1 MAKKVLSEYYTFNP
15 STKTITIPNK
25 IIPRE
30 NLLLV
35 VNSTS
40 NTVLFNFSDP
50 DIGITSYTYPYN
62 TTGTQFTLSYNT
74 TAMSTSDPLMIMTD
88 EPNTE
93 IDFSETAQDATNK
106 LRIAQ
111 PQSLIDTDFEYGLQ
125 GIKWESYATVNNYP
139 AFYYRAGGNSLNVAS
154 VASSS
159 QTNRSAIFVTTVG
172 SHGLVTGDLVTV
184 GGCTNPNADG
194 TFQINLVPNATS
206 FAYSSKATIATGVIN
221 TPYTSVAP
229 TQRLDSNNQSSNLTL
244 ATSNAIVSDNAATS
258 TLTFAFANNHGLLAG
273 SPIQLIGFP
282 TPTAALVINGNWK
295 IYDVPSMNTFRIQTS
310 GLATGVTAFVGLT
323 STATSVGAVYV
334 NPEVYFQHRAQ
345 DGGVLV
351 STGTIQEGITAIRQ
365 TRRYFRYQSGKGI
378 QMSSGSK
385 FTPTLDINS
394 ISSVAAG
401 TAVTVTI
408 QQPLTFTTGVS
419 VVIDGVQTNGG
430 AANYYN
436 GTFTVQS
443 IDYANKSF
451 TYFTTSNNVD
461 LSPGG
466 IPFATIKNFKGAAIR
481 VGMFDAQNGF
491 YMEYDGQYTYAVK
504 RDSVKELYGLV
515 NVTNGSS
522 IVTGVN
528 TKFSKQVNGGDFVV
542 IRGQS
547 YQVAS
552 VDTDTT
558 LTIAPRYRG
567 ATTNNARINLTVN
580 TKVVQSDW
588 SLDRCD
594 GFGKSGFVLDMAKM
608 QMVYMDYTWYGA
620 GTIRYGFRATNGEVI
635 YCHKTPN
642 NNRNYAAYLRSGNLP
657 ARYEVFNV
665 GPYARMI
672 SGNVAA
678 RGTSLAAGDSQM
690 VVNDAQYWPD
700 SGQITVTQSSS
711 GGFTGNQEVMSY
723 SSKYANTAY
732 SGWVLDGLSRRQL
745 GGTTSNVVFT
755 ASEFDGGA
763 AGVSA
768 VTTVTFTGTNL
779 APVVSHWGTSVI
791 MDGGYNED
799 RSIVFSFAKQAN
811 LNISGN
817 TAIAAIS
824 IRLAP
829 SVDNSIVGAFG
840 AREVV
845 NRMQLKLLN
854 IDTNSNGPL
863 QISGI
868 LNPSSYTST
877 IVSSLVAGNWGIP
890 VLPADFATTS
900 VVSLIGAASLA
911 QIIDHVSSSTGVTV
925 ALGGEQIFSFLA
937 DTGVNAYN
945 LGDVRDLGNC
955 ILGGDGSNRTPGYPN
970 GPDVLVL
977 TVRNVSSGTVSLRS
991 MRISWT
997 EAQA

>member
-50 DIGITSYTYPYN
+50 DLGITSYTYPYE
-62 TTGTQFTLSYNT
+62 TTGTQFVLSYNT
-74 TAMSTSDPLMIMTD
+74 TAMSSSHPLMIMTD

-106 LRIAQ
+106 LRIAA

-125 GIKWESYATVNNYP
+125 GIKWESFATVSNYP
-139 AFYYRAGGNSLNVAS
+139 AFYFRAGGNSLNVSS

-159 QTNRSAIFVTTVG
+159 QVSRSAIFVTTVG
-172 SHGLVTGDLVTV
+172 SHGLVTGDLITV
-184 GGCTNPNADG
+184 GGASDPNADG

-206 FAYSSKATIATGVIN
+206 FAYSSKATIATGVIGN
-221 TPYTSVAP
+221 PYTSVASA
-229 TQRLDSNNQSSNLTL
+229 QRLDSNNQSSNLTL
-244 ATSNAIVSDNAATS
+244 ATSNAIISDNAATS
-258 TLTFAFANNHGLLAG
+258 TLTLAFASNHGLLAG
-273 SPIQLIGFP
+273 APIQLLGFP
-282 TPTAALVINGNWK
+282 TPTPALVINGNWK
-295 IYDVPSMNTFRIQTS
+295 VFDVPSMNTFRIQTS
-310 GLATGVTAFVGLT
+310 GLATGVTAFAGLT

-351 STGTIQEGITAIRQ
+351 STGTVQEGISAIRQ

-394 ISSVAAG
+394 VSSVG

-408 QQPLTFTTGVS
+408 QQPITFSTGVT
-419 VVIDGVQTNGG
+419 VTMDGVETNSGV
-430 AANYYN
+430 ANYYN
-436 GTFTVQS
+436 GNFTVQTVNFAAKTFS
-443 IDYANKSF
+443 
-451 TYFTTSNNVD
+451 YFTTSTNVD
-461 LSPGG
+461 TSPGG
-466 IPFATIKNFKGAAIR
+466 IPFATIKNFKGAAVR

-491 YMEYDGQYTYAVK
+491 YIEYDGQYTYAVR
-504 RDSVKELYGLV
+504 RDSIKELYGLV

-522 IVTGVN
+522 IVTGIG
-528 TKFSKQVNGGDFVV
+528 TKFSKQINGGDFVV

-558 LTIAPRYRG
+558 LTITPRYRG
-567 ATTNNARINLTVN
+567 ATTLNARINLTVN
-580 TKVVQSDW
+580 TRVEQSSW

-594 GFGKSGFVLDMAKM
+594 GLGKSGFVLDMSKM

-620 GTIRYGFRATNGEVI
+620 GTIRYGFRGANGEII

-642 NNRNYAAYLRSGNLP
+642 NNRNYASYMRTGNLP
-657 ARYEVFNV
+657 ARYEVINV
-665 GPYARMI
+665 GPYARFI
-672 SGNVAA
+672 SSNIAA
-678 RGTSLAAGDSQM
+678 RGTNLSSGDSQM
-690 VVNDAQYWPD
+690 VVNDAQYWP
-700 SGQITVTQSSS
+700 SAGQITVTQSTS
-711 GGFTGNQEVMSY
+711 GGLTGTQEVMTY
-723 SSKYANTAY
+723 SDKFANTAY
-732 SGWVLDGLSRRQL
+732 SGWVLDGLSRRAL
-745 GGTTSNVVFT
+745 GGTTSNVTFT
-755 ASEFDGGA
+755 AAEFDGGS

-791 MDGGYNED
+791 MDGGYDDD
-799 RSIVFSFAKQAN
+799 RSIVFSFAKQATF
-811 LNISGN
+811 NISAN
-817 TAIAAIS
+817 STVAAVS

-829 SVDNSIVGAFG
+829 SVDNSITGAFG

-845 NRMQLKLLN
+845 NRMQLKLLA
-854 IDTNSNGPL
+854 IGTNSTGPL
-863 QISGI
+863 QITGI
-868 LNPSSYTST
+868 LNPSAYSST
-877 IVSSLVAGNWGIP
+877 VLSSLVPGNFGIP
-890 VLPADFATTS
+890 VLPTDWATTS

-911 QIIDHVSSSTGVTV
+911 QIIDHASSSTGVTIT
-925 ALGGEQIFSFLA
+925 LGGEQIFSFLA
-937 DTGVNAYN
+937 DTGVNTYQLN
-945 LGDVRDLGNC
+945 DVRDLGNSV
-955 ILGGDGSNRTPGYPN
+955 IGGDGSNRTPGFPN

-977 TVRNVSSGTVSLRS
+977 SVRNLSSGTVSLRS

>member
-1 MAKKVLSEYYTFNP
+1 MAKKVLSEYYTFSP

-50 DIGITSYTYPYN
+50 DIGISSYTYPYQ
-62 TTGTQFTLSYNT
+62 TTGTQFTLNYNT
-74 TAMSTSDPLMIMTD
+74 TAMATSDPLLIMTD

-93 IDFSETAQDATNK
+93 IDFSEAAQDATNK
-106 LRIAQ
+106 LRVAA

-139 AFYYRAGGNSLNVAS
+139 SFYYRAGGNSLNIAS

-159 QTNRSAIFVTTVG
+159 QTTRSAIFVTTVG
-172 SHGLVTGDLVTV
+172 SHGLVTGDLITV
-184 GGCTNPNADG
+184 GGCTDPNADG
-194 TFQINLVPNATS
+194 TFQINLVPSVNS
-206 FAYSSKATIATGVIN
+206 FAYSSKATIATGTIS

-229 TQRLDSNNQSSNLTL
+229 TQRIDSNNQSSNLTL

-310 GLATGVTAFVGLT
+310 GLATGVTAFAGLT

-351 STGTIQEGITAIRQ
+351 STGTAQEGIAAVRQ

-385 FTPTLDINS
+385 FTPSLDVNS
-394 ISSVAAG
+394 VSSIG

-408 QQPLTFTTGVS
+408 QQPLTFNTGISIVM
-419 VVIDGVQTNGG
+419 DGVVTNAGTT
-430 AANYYN
+430 NYYN
-436 GTFTVQS
+436 GTFVVQS
-443 IDYANKSF
+443 INYQAKSF
-451 TYFTTSNNVD
+451 TYYTTSTNVD
-461 LSPGG
+461 VQPGG
-466 IPFATIKNFKGAAIR
+466 LPIATVKNFSGAVIR

-491 YMEYDGQYTYAVK
+491 YMEYDGLYVYAVR
-504 RDSVKELYGLV
+504 RDSVKELFGLV

-522 IVTGVN
+522 IVTGVG
-528 TKFSKQVNGGDFVV
+528 TKFSKQLNGGDFVV

-547 YQVAS
+547 YQVVS
-552 VDTDTT
+552 VDTDVNITVT
-558 LTIAPRYRG
+558 PRYRG
-567 ATTNNARINLTVN
+567 ASTNSARINLTVN
-580 TKVVQSDW
+580 TKVEQSQW
-588 SLDRCD
+588 SLDRAD

-608 QMVYMDYTWYGA
+608 QMVYLDYTWYGA

-642 NNRNYAAYLRSGNLP
+642 NNRNYAAYMRSGNLP
-657 ARYEVFNV
+657 ARYEVSNV
-665 GPYARMI
+665 GPYARVL

-678 RGTSLAAGDSQM
+678 RGVSLASGDSQM
-690 VVNDAQYWPD
+690 VVTDAQFWPA
-700 SGQITVTQSSS
+700 SGQITVTQSTS
-711 GGFTGNQEVMSY
+711 GGLTGNQEVMTY

-745 GGTTSNVVFT
+745 GGTTSNVTFSV
-755 ASEFDGGA
+755 AEYDGGA

-768 VTTVTFTGTNL
+768 VTTVSYTGTSI
-779 APVVSHWGTSVI
+779 APVLSHWGTSVI
-791 MDGGYNED
+791 MDGGYNDD
-799 RSIVFSFAKQAN
+799 RSIVFSFAKQAT
-811 LNISGN
+811 LNISSLS
-817 TAIAAIS
+817 TVCAIS

-829 SVDNSIVGAFG
+829 SVDNSITGAFG
-840 AREVV
+840 SREVV

-854 IDTNSNGPL
+854 IDTSTTGPL

-877 IVSSLVAGNWGIP
+877 VGSLTAGNWGIP
-890 VLPADFATTS
+890 SLPGDFATTS
-900 VVSLIGAASLA
+900 VVSLIGSASLA
-911 QIIDHVSSSTGVTV
+911 QILDHVSSSTGVTV
-925 ALGGEQIFSFLA
+925 ATGGEQIFSFLS

-955 ILGGDGSNRTPGYPN
+955 IVGGDGSNRTPGFPN

-977 TVRNVSSGTVSLRS
+977 TVRNLSSGTVSLRS

>member
-50 DIGITSYTYPYN
+50 DLGITSYTYPYE
-62 TTGTQFTLSYNT
+62 TTGTQFVLSYNT
-74 TAMSTSDPLMIMTD
+74 TAMSSSHPLMIMTD

-106 LRIAQ
+106 LRIAA
-111 PQSLIDTDFEYGLQ
+111 PESLIDTDFEYGLQ
-125 GIKWESYATVNNYP
+125 GIKWESFATVNNYP
-139 AFYYRAGGNSLNVAS
+139 SFYYRAGGNSLNILS
-154 VASSS
+154 IASSS
-159 QTNRSAIFVTTVG
+159 QTNRSAIFVTTVS

-184 GGCTNPNADG
+184 GGCSDPNADG

-206 FAYSSKATIATGVIN
+206 FAYSSKATIATGIISN
-221 TPYTSVAP
+221 PYTSVAP

-244 ATSNAIVSDNAATS
+244 ATSNAIISDNAATS
-258 TLTFAFANNHGLLAG
+258 TLTLAFANNHGLLAG
-273 SPIQLIGFP
+273 APIQLQGFP

-295 IYDVPSMNTFRIQTS
+295 VYDVPSMNTFRIQTS
-310 GLATGVTAFVGLT
+310 GLATGVTAFAGLT

-345 DGGVLV
+345 DGGVLI
-351 STGTIQEGITAIRQ
+351 STGTTQEGISAVRQ

-385 FTPTLDINS
+385 FTPTMDINS
-394 ISSVAAG
+394 MSSVG

-408 QQPLTFTTGVS
+408 QQPLTFSTGVT
-419 VVIDGVQTNGG
+419 VVIDGVQTNSG
-430 AANYYN
+430 AVNYYN
-436 GTFTVQS
+436 GSFTVQS
-443 IDYANKSF
+443 VNYTAKTF
-451 TYFTTSNNVD
+451 VYFTTSNNVD
-461 LSPGG
+461 VSPGG
-466 IPFATIKNFKGAAIR
+466 VPFATIKNFKGAAIR
-481 VGMFDAQNGF
+481 AGMFDAQNGF
-491 YMEYDGQYTYAVK
+491 YMEYDGQYVYAVR
-504 RDSVKELYGLV
+504 RDSIKELYGLV

-522 IVTGVN
+522 IVTGVA
-528 TKFSKQVNGGDFVV
+528 TKFSKQVNGGDYVV

-547 YQVAS
+547 YQVVS

-558 LTIAPRYRG
+558 MTIAPRYRG
-567 ATTNNARINLTVN
+567 VTTNNARINITTN
-580 TKVVQSDW
+580 TRVEQSSW

-594 GFGKSGFVLDMAKM
+594 GFGKSGFVLDMSKM

-620 GTIRYGFRATNGEVI
+620 GTIRYGFRAANGEIV

-642 NNRNYAAYLRSGNLP
+642 NNRNYASFMRTGNLP
-657 ARYEVFNV
+657 ARYEVVNI
-665 GPYARMI
+665 GPYTRFI
-672 SGNVAA
+672 SSNIAA
-678 RGTSLAAGDSQM
+678 RGTSLASGDSQM
-690 VVNDAQYWPD
+690 VVQDAQYWP
-700 SGQITVTQSSS
+700 SAGQITVTQSTS
-711 GGFTGNQEVMSY
+711 GGLTGNQEVMTY
-723 SSKYANTAY
+723 SDKYANTAY
-732 SGWVLDGLSRRQL
+732 PGWVLDGLSRRRL
-745 GGTTSNVVFT
+745 GGTTSNVTFT
-755 ASEFDGGA
+755 AAEFDGGS

-791 MDGGYNED
+791 MDGGYDED

-811 LNISGN
+811 FNISAN
-817 TAIAAIS
+817 STVAAVS

-829 SVDNSIVGAFG
+829 SVDNSITGSFG
-840 AREVV
+840 AREVI
-845 NRMQLKLLN
+845 NRMQLKLLA
-854 IDTNSNGPL
+854 IGTNSTGPL
-863 QISGI
+863 QITGI
-868 LNPSSYTST
+868 LNPSSYSST
-877 IVSSLVAGNWGIP
+877 QTSSLVPGHFGIP
-890 VLPADFATTS
+890 VLPTDWATTS

-911 QIIDHVSSSTGVTV
+911 QIIDHASSSTGVTIT
-925 ALGGEQIFSFLA
+925 LGGEQIFSFLA
-937 DTGVNAYN
+937 DTGVNTYSLN
-945 LGDVRDLGNC
+945 DVRDLGNS
-955 ILGGDGSNRTPGYPN
+955 INGGDGSNRTPGFPN

-977 TVRNVSSGTVSLRS
+977 SVRNLSSGTVSLRS

>member
-50 DIGITSYTYPYN
+50 DIGISSYTYPYN
-62 TTGTQFTLSYNT
+62 TTGTQFVLNYNT

-139 AFYYRAGGNSLNVAS
+139 SFYYKSGGNSLNVAS
-154 VASSS
+154 IASSS
-159 QTNRSAIFVTTVG
+159 QVSRSAIFVTTVG
-172 SHGLVTGDLVTV
+172 SHNLTTGDMITV
-184 GGCTNPNADG
+184 GGTTDPSADG

-206 FAYSSKATIATGVIN
+206 FAYSSKATIATGTIS
-221 TPYTSVAP
+221 TPYSSVAP
-229 TQRLDSNNQSSNLTL
+229 TQRIDSNNQSSNLTL
-244 ATSNAIVSDNAATS
+244 ATSNAIISDNATTS
-258 TLTFAFANNHGLLAG
+258 TLTFTFANNHGLLAG
-273 SPIQLIGFP
+273 APIQLMGFP

-295 IYDVPSMNTFRIQTS
+295 VYDCPSMNTFRIQTS
-310 GLATGVTAFVGLT
+310 GLATGVTAFAGLT

-351 STGTIQEGITAIRQ
+351 STGTIQEGISAVRQ

-378 QMSSGSK
+378 QMSSGTK

-394 ISSVAAG
+394 ISSVG

-408 QQPLTFTTGVS
+408 QQPLTFNTGVS
-419 VVIDGVQTNGG
+419 IVIDGVQTNGG
-430 AANYYN
+430 ATNYYN

-443 IDYANKSF
+443 INYTNKSF
-451 TYFTTSNNVD
+451 VYFTTSNNVD
-461 LSPGG
+461 TSPGG
-466 IPFATIKNFKGAAIR
+466 VPFATIKNFAGAAIR

-491 YMEYDGQYTYAVK
+491 YMEYDGLYVYAVK

-522 IVTGVN
+522 IVTGVG
-528 TKFSKQVNGGDFVV
+528 TKFSKQINGGDFVV
-542 IRGQS
+542 IRGAS

-567 ATTNNARINLTVN
+567 ATTTGARINLTVN
-580 TKVVQSDW
+580 TRVVQSDW

-594 GFGKSGFVLDMAKM
+594 GYGKSGFVLDMAKM

-642 NNRNYAAYLRSGNLP
+642 NNRNYAAYMRSGNLP
-657 ARYEVFNV
+657 ARYEVYNV

-672 SGNVAA
+672 SGNVAS
-678 RGTSLAAGDSQM
+678 RGVSLASGDSQM
-690 VVNDAQYWPD
+690 VVSDAQYWPA
-700 SGQITVTQSSS
+700 SGQITVTQSTN
-711 GGFTGNQEVMSY
+711 GGLTGNQEVMSY
-723 SSKYANTAY
+723 SSKFANTAY

-745 GGTTSNVVFT
+745 GGTTSNVTYTV
-755 ASEFDGGA
+755 AEFDGGA

-768 VTTVTFTGTNL
+768 VTTVTYTGTNL

-799 RSIVFSFAKQAN
+799 RSIVFSFAKPAN
-811 LNISGN
+811 LNISAN
-817 TAIAAIS
+817 STVAAIS

-854 IDTNSNGPL
+854 IDTNATGPL

-877 IVSSLVAGNWGIP
+877 VGSLSAGQWGIP
-890 VLPADFATTS
+890 QLPNDWATTS
-900 VVSLIGAASLA
+900 VVSLIGSASLA
-911 QIIDHVSSSTGVTV
+911 QIIDHVSSSTGVTI
-925 ALGGEQIFSFLA
+925 ATGGEQIFSFLA
-937 DTGVNAYN
+937 DVGVNAYN

-955 ILGGDGSNRTPGYPN
+955 ILGGDGSNRTPGFPN

-977 TVRNVSSGTVSLRS
+977 TVRNVNSSATVSLRS
-991 MRISWT
+991 LRISWT

>member
-50 DIGITSYTYPYN
+50 DLGISSYTYPYQ
-62 TTGTQFTLSYNT
+62 TTGTQFTINYNT
-74 TAMSTSDPLMIMTD
+74 TAMSTSDPLLIMTD

-106 LRIAQ
+106 LRVAA

-139 AFYYRAGGNSLNVAS
+139 SFYYRAGGNSLSIAS
-154 VASSS
+154 IASSS
-159 QTNRSAIFVTTVG
+159 QTNRSAIFVTTNG
-172 SHGLVTGDLVTV
+172 SHGLVTGDLITV
-184 GGCTNPNADG
+184 GGCTDPNADG
-194 TFQINLVPNATS
+194 TFQINLVPNTTS
-206 FAYSSKATIATGVIN
+206 FAYSSKATIATGIIS

-229 TQRLDSNNQSSNLTL
+229 TQRIDSNNQSSNLTL
-244 ATSNAIVSDNAATS
+244 ATSNAIVSDNASTS

-273 SPIQLIGFP
+273 APIQLLGFP

-295 IYDVPSMNTFRIQTS
+295 IYDVPTMNTFRIQTS
-310 GLATGVTAFVGLT
+310 GLATGVTAFAGLT

-351 STGTIQEGITAIRQ
+351 STGTTQEGISAIRQ

-385 FTPTLDINS
+385 FTPSLDVNS
-394 ISSVAAG
+394 ISSVG

-408 QQPLTFTTGVS
+408 QQPLTFNTGVS
-419 VVIDGVQTNGG
+419 VVMDGVTTNAGTN
-430 AANYYN
+430 NYYN

-443 IDYANKSF
+443 INYQAKSF
-451 TYFTTSNNVD
+451 TYFTTSTNTDV
-461 LSPGG
+461 SPGG
-466 IPFATIKNFKGAAIR
+466 LPIATIKNFAGAAVR

-491 YMEYDGQYTYAVK
+491 YMEYDGQYVFAVR
-504 RDSVKELYGLV
+504 RDSTKELYGLV

-522 IVTGVN
+522 IVTGVG

-552 VDTDTT
+552 VDTDTN
-558 LTIAPRYRG
+558 LTIMPRYRG
-567 ATTNNARINLTVN
+567 ASTNNARINLTVN
-580 TKVVQSDW
+580 NRVEQSSW

-594 GFGKSGFVLDMAKM
+594 GFGKSGFVLDMSKM
-608 QMVYMDYTWYGA
+608 QMVYLDYTWYGA
-620 GTIRYGFRATNGEVI
+620 GTIRFGFRATNGEVI
-635 YCHKTPN
+635 YCHKMPN
-642 NNRNYAAYLRSGNLP
+642 NNRNYAAYMRSGNLP
-657 ARYEVFNV
+657 ARYEVYNV
-665 GPYARMI
+665 GPFTRFI
-672 SGNVAA
+672 SSNISA
-678 RGTSLAAGDSQM
+678 RGTSLASGDSQM
-690 VVNDAQYWPD
+690 VVTDATYWPA
-700 SGQITVTQSSS
+700 SGQITVTQSNN
-711 GGFTGNQEVMSY
+711 GGLTGNQEVMTY

-745 GGTTSNVVFT
+745 GGTTSNVTFT
-755 ASEFDGGA
+755 ASEYDGGS

-768 VTTVTFTGTNL
+768 ITTVTYTGTNI
-779 APVVSHWGTSVI
+779 APVLSHWGTSVI
-791 MDGGYNED
+791 MDGGYNDD
-799 RSIVFSFAKQAN
+799 RSIVFSFAKQASYA
-811 LNISGN
+811 ISGN
-817 TAIAAIS
+817 TAIAAVS

-829 SVDNSIVGAFG
+829 SVDNSITGSFG

-854 IDTNSNGPL
+854 IDTNSTGPL

-877 IVSSLVAGNWGIP
+877 VGSLSAGQWGIP
-890 VLPADFATTS
+890 NLPGDFATTS
-900 VVSLIGAASLA
+900 VVSLIGSASLA
-911 QIIDHVSSSTGVTV
+911 QILDHVSSSTGVTV
-925 ALGGEQIFSFLA
+925 ATGGEQIFSFLA
-937 DTGVNAYN
+937 DQGVNAYS

-955 ILGGDGSNRTPGYPN
+955 IVGGDGSNRTPGYPN

-977 TVRNVSSGTVSLRS
+977 TVRNLSSGTVTLRS

>member
-1 MAKKVLSEYYTFNP
+1 MAKKVLSEYYTFSP

-50 DIGITSYTYPYN
+50 DIGISSYTYPYQ
-62 TTGTQFTLSYNT
+62 TTGTQFTLNYNT
-74 TAMSTSDPLMIMTD
+74 TAMATSDPLLIMTD

-93 IDFSETAQDATNK
+93 IDFSEAAQDATNK
-106 LRIAQ
+106 LRVAA

-139 AFYYRAGGNSLNVAS
+139 SFYYRAGGNSLNIAS

-159 QTNRSAIFVTTVG
+159 QTTRSAIFVTTVG
-172 SHGLVTGDLVTV
+172 SHGLVTGDLITV
-184 GGCTNPNADG
+184 GGCTDPNADG
-194 TFQINLVPNATS
+194 TFQINLVPSVNS
-206 FAYSSKATIATGVIN
+206 FAYSSKATIATGTIS

-229 TQRLDSNNQSSNLTL
+229 TQRIDSNNQSSNLTL

-310 GLATGVTAFVGLT
+310 GLATGVTAFAGLT

-351 STGTIQEGITAIRQ
+351 STGTAQEGIAAVRQ

-385 FTPTLDINS
+385 FTPSLDVNS
-394 ISSVAAG
+394 VSSIG

-408 QQPLTFTTGVS
+408 QQPLTFNTGVS
-419 VVIDGVQTNGG
+419 IVMDGVVTNAGTT
-430 AANYYN
+430 NYYN
-436 GTFTVQS
+436 GTFVVQS
-443 IDYANKSF
+443 INYQAKSF
-451 TYFTTSNNVD
+451 TYYTTSTNVD
-461 LSPGG
+461 VQPGG
-466 IPFATIKNFKGAAIR
+466 LPIATVKNFSGAVIR

-491 YMEYDGQYTYAVK
+491 YMEYDGLYVYAVR
-504 RDSVKELYGLV
+504 RDSVKELFGLV

-522 IVTGVN
+522 IVTGVG
-528 TKFSKQVNGGDFVV
+528 TKFSKQLNGGDFVV

-547 YQVAS
+547 YQVVS
-552 VDTDTT
+552 VDTDVNITVT
-558 LTIAPRYRG
+558 PRYRG
-567 ATTNNARINLTVN
+567 ASTNSARINLTVN
-580 TKVVQSDW
+580 TKVEQSQW
-588 SLDRCD
+588 SLDRAD

-608 QMVYMDYTWYGA
+608 QMVYLDYTWYGA

-642 NNRNYAAYLRSGNLP
+642 NNRNYAAYMRSGNLP
-657 ARYEVFNV
+657 ARYEVSNV
-665 GPYARMI
+665 GPYARVL

-678 RGTSLAAGDSQM
+678 RGVSLASGDSQM
-690 VVNDAQYWPD
+690 VVTDAQFWPA
-700 SGQITVTQSSS
+700 SGQITVTQSTS
-711 GGFTGNQEVMSY
+711 GGLTGNQEVMTY

-745 GGTTSNVVFT
+745 GGTTSNVTFSV
-755 ASEFDGGA
+755 AEYDGGA

-768 VTTVTFTGTNL
+768 VTTVSYTGTSI
-779 APVVSHWGTSVI
+779 APVLSHWGTSVI
-791 MDGGYNED
+791 MDGGYNDD
-799 RSIVFSFAKQAN
+799 RSIVFSFAKQAT
-811 LNISGN
+811 LNISSLS
-817 TAIAAIS
+817 TVCAIS

-829 SVDNSIVGAFG
+829 SVDNSITGAFG
-840 AREVV
+840 SREVV

-854 IDTNSNGPL
+854 IDTSTTGPL

-877 IVSSLVAGNWGIP
+877 VGSLTAGNWGIP
-890 VLPADFATTS
+890 SLPGDFATTS
-900 VVSLIGAASLA
+900 VVSLIGSASLA
-911 QIIDHVSSSTGVTV
+911 QILDHVSSSTGVTV
-925 ALGGEQIFSFLA
+925 ATGGEQIFSFLS

-955 ILGGDGSNRTPGYPN
+955 IVGGDGSNRTPGFPN

-977 TVRNVSSGTVSLRS
+977 TVRNLSSGTVSLRS